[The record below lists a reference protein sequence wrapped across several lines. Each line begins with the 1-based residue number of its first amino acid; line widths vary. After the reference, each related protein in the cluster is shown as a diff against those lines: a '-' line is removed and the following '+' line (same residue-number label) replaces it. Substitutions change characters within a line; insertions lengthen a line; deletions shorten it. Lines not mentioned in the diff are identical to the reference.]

1 MIAIWILLGIV
12 AIVVLWGIAT
22 YNGLINKKNGVEY
35 AFSSIDVMLKK
46 RRDLIPNLIAS
57 VKEYMGHEKELLTKV
72 TELRSQIIK
81 AEEGGSEEERFNL
94 ENKLSGMLGQIK
106 VAVEAYPDLK
116 ANENFLQLQAS
127 LNEIEEQISASRRA
141 FNGAVYD
148 YNNAIEMFPSNVIA
162 GMMNYKRKASFEIP
176 ETERENVNV
185 AELFK
190 G

>member
-1 MIAIWILLGIV
+1 MILWVLLGFVALIV
-12 AIVVLWGIAT
+12 FWAIAV

-46 RRDLIPNLIAS
+46 RRDLIPNLVAA

-81 AEEGGSEEERFNL
+81 AEEGGNEEQRFNL
-94 ENKLSGMLGQIK
+94 ENQLSGMLGKIQ

-116 ANENFLQLQAS
+116 ANQNFLQLQAS

-176 ETERENVNV
+176 EAERENVNV
-185 AELFK
+185 SELFK